1 MANEDSLIT
10 EGIKSIARARGVKF
24 DYVIEAL
31 IEALKN
37 GVRRK
42 FGKGVESEVVVN
54 KSTGEIGIYL
64 LKKVVDNVED
74 KDKEIAFDDARQEK
88 PTIEIGDEWRRHIPI
103 ADLGRTAIESVKQT
117 LTQRVSEAERSRI
130 MTEYEKKVGEIVK
143 GIVKV
148 VSRNEI
154 LVDLGPV
161 EATIPSYGIMRS
173 EHYRLDSPI
182 RAVISLVDR
191 AQWGPKI
198 IISRTDS
205 KFLERLMFYEIPEIK
220 DGFVQVCKI
229 AREPGVRAKVAVQT
243 LDLKI
248 DPIGACVGY
257 RGSRIQS
264 IVKELSGERIDIIL
278 WSKDSHLQVSRSLSP
293 AKIKEVVIL
302 DENSVLAVV
311 GDEDYSKAIGKNG
324 VNVDLASKLCALE
337 IEIRKLSDYEQELK
351 EKELAKSKIQDI
363 KEIKPAIRKMME
375 EKGYSNVLAVLKAP
389 VEELKFLLKLD
400 NDGVE
405 NIISTLRSAKQV
417 AVQIE
422 ELEAIKA
429 AKIKT
434 EEAEAAIKVAK
445 AKTEEAES
453 KAEEAKAENAEAEV
467 EAPESKTE
475 EAKAKKAKAKKAEA
489 KKVKKAKK
497 AEAEIEAAAS
507 KTGEAKAKTEEA
519 ESKAEEKEEADIPE
533 EESIDQEESED
544 AEEKGS

>member
-10 EGIKSIARARGVKF
+10 E
-24 DYVIEAL
+24 
-31 IEALKN
+31 
-37 GVRRK
+37 
-42 FGKGVESEVVVN
+42 EVVVN

-74 KDKEIAFDDARQEK
+74 PDKEIAFDDARQEK

-182 RAVISLVDR
+182 RAVISRVDR

-198 IISRTDS
+198 ILSRTDS

-311 GDEDYSKAIGKNG
+311 SDEDYSKAIGKNG

-337 IEIRKLSDYEQELK
+337 IEIRKSSDYEQELK

-375 EKGYSNVLAVLKAP
+375 GKGYSNVLAVLKAP

-400 NDGVE
+400 DAGVE

-417 AVQIE
+417 AAQIE
-422 ELEAIKA
+422 ELEAIKEAKTKTEEAEAAIKA

-434 EEAEAAIKVAK
+434 EEAEVK
-445 AKTEEAES
+445 AVESKIEEKEETVESKIEEKEEAVES
-453 KAEEAKAENAEAEV
+453 KIEEKEEAA
-467 EAPESKTE
+467 ESKTE
-475 EAKAKKAKAKKAEA
+475 EAKAKKAEAEVEAPEPKTEEAKAKKAEA
-489 KKVKKAKK
+489 KKVKKVKKVKK
-497 AEAEIEAAAS
+497 AES
-507 KTGEAKAKTEEA
+507 KIEEA
-519 ESKAEEKEEADIPE
+519 ESKTEEKEEADIPE
-533 EESIDQEESED
+533 KESVDQEESED

>member
-1 MANEDSLIT
+1 MVNEDSLIT

-74 KDKEIAFDDARQEK
+74 PDKEIAFDDARQEK

-154 LVDLGPV
+154 LVDLGSV

-182 RAVISLVDR
+182 RAVISRVDR

-198 IISRTDS
+198 ILSRTDS

-302 DENSVLAVV
+302 DENSVLAIVS
-311 GDEDYSKAIGKNG
+311 DEDYSKAIGKNG
-324 VNVDLASKLCALE
+324 VNVDLASKLCAFE

-400 NDGVE
+400 DDGVE

-417 AVQIE
+417 AAQIE

-429 AKIKT
+429 AKTKT

-445 AKTEEAES
+445 AKTEEAE
-453 KAEEAKAENAEAEV
+453 ANV
-467 EAPESKTE
+467 EAAESKTE
-475 EAKAKKAKAKKAEA
+475 AAEA
-489 KKVKKAKK
+489 DVGA
-497 AEAEIEAAAS
+497 
-507 KTGEAKAKTEEA
+507 A
-519 ESKAEEKEEADIPE
+519 ESKVKEKEEADIPE
-533 EESIDQEESED
+533 EESVDQEESEN